1 MAKNTTFNLSIRLLT
16 QQFQKGLNTVQK
28 QLRTFGNYIK
38 SVFAVTGITS
48 FIRQLTNVGGE
59 FENQMA
65 RVRAV
70 ANATDAEY
78 KMLEDTAKRI
88 GKNTRYSAMEAA
100 QGLEILT
107 RNGLSAAEAADV
119 LTPALDLAAANAI
132 GLAEAGDMVT
142 NTLNM
147 FNKPTSEAASV
158 ADILSAACANSA
170 TDVTNLYEAFK
181 NAGPTASSLG
191 LSIEETSAALMT
203 LANQG
208 IKGSDAG
215 SKLAQAFSKFNV
227 PKVQEKLKDLGIEIN
242 SDTLK
247 MNGLR
252 DAILKLRDAELTPEQ
267 MVELFG
273 ERAWRGVN
281 TLVKEFESLEE
292 NIDIAGRASGTSSRM
307 AEQGIGSW
315 AEATKKLHNTW
326 TSSMNKMFE
335 AMKPILIGVVNMVRG
350 IIQWITSLPGVIA
363 AALSIISVTVIKA
376 IGKVKTAQDNARNS
390 TRVLTEAY
398 QILNKA
404 VANNNFAE
412 ARVELQKLIMT
423 EAEAGRSTTQLT
435 NALNSLKRAE
445 AQGAQRGAVTA
456 LTLDSIKR
464 QSDKMSTS
472 AAIATASL
480 GKTGVAAGVF
490 TKALNGLKLA
500 GKSVLQFFGGWV
512 GLAITVATVIGSVLV
527 NAIKKSKEAM
537 VDYEK
542 IHSEAIKN
550 AGEERAKIDSLIRI
564 IHDENQSYAVKA
576 RAVEELRRII
586 PKYSADIDKNGK
598 FIKDNKKAVDD
609 YCDSLVEEAEM
620 QILAGQAAQQRMLL
634 EEATARYLKELETDQ
649 GPNFWDKM
657 VQLITGATFG
667 VQDMITAE
675 QSHQSKLDKKKQV
688 VDALQR
694 SYDGLIDKMTEL
706 KKKQDERSS
715 NKGGNS
721 GGGDAGDDDDERTKA
736 AKKYQK
742 AIENLDAVRKK
753 SEEEYKKA
761 IEDGL
766 SEQEARARE
775 LLTEEEYLKKL
786 ISACEAYIDTLSD
799 LDDLN
804 ENDLEIIK
812 KINAELAIHKKRY
825 EAIKEA
831 KDEAKK
837 AEEDYAKSL
846 ERLNEAVD
854 NVNDTEDEH
863 SKKPSGKTEID
874 FYSTETREYTDL
886 VNELTKAE
894 EDLAAAKEKLAKFS
908 KKDIEALEKRINT
921 LRDEQKQRKLT
932 AEEEQ
937 ELANGDKILKHYDL
951 LQNSVKMLSADIS
964 DLNTKILH
972 LDAEKA
978 MKNLNRTRFDE
989 AYGGV
994 KTLISGIE
1002 QFKSAIDKI
1011 GEGSA
1016 DFFDYISLLTCT
1028 IDTVMS
1034 LIDTVNTM
1042 QQIMQQLSNAEKI
1055 YNETK
1060 IEGDSKIIA
1069 SEVSKATAIE
1079 TSEATIA
1086 SAVTAAELEKTAAV
1100 VAGCET
1106 RAAAYQTEMAA
1117 AAAAANAWAGIY
1129 GVALA
1134 AAEIAGM
1141 EALIAAAS
1149 IPKFASGGILGG
1161 SSRTGDKLLFRGNS
1175 GEVILNDRQQKNLLD
1190 IANGKG
1196 KSGNSGQVE
1205 FFISGKNLKGVLN
1218 NINSSSSKIKGNL

>member
-1 MAKNTTFNLSIRLLT
+1 MAKNQTFNLSIKLLT

-88 GKNTRYSAMEAA
+88 GANTRYSAMEAA

-107 RNGLSAAEAADV
+107 RNGLNAAQAADV

-147 FNKPTSEAASV
+147 FKKPTSEAASV

-350 IIQWITSLPGVIA
+350 IIQWITSLPGVVA

-376 IGKVKTAQDNARNS
+376 IGKVKTAQDNATNS
-390 TRVLTEAY
+390 TRVLTQAY
-398 QILNKA
+398 EILEKA
-404 VANNNFAE
+404 LASKNFAA
-412 ARVELQKLIMT
+412 ARIELEKLIQT
-423 EAEAGRSTTQLT
+423 EAAAGRQTNQLT
-435 NALNSLKRAE
+435 AAYRALAAAE
-445 AQGAQRGAVTA
+445 AQVASKGVVSAATITSVSTQSKRLQAEAIRTGAA
-456 LTLDSIKR
+456 LTK
-464 QSDKMSTS
+464 TS
-472 AAIATASL
+472 
-480 GKTGVAAGVF
+480 VAAGVF
-490 TKALNGLKLA
+490 TKALNGLKIA
-500 GKSVLQFFGGWV
+500 GKGILQFFGGWV

-527 NAIKKSKEAM
+527 NAIRKSKEAM

-564 IHDENQSYAVKA
+564 IHDENQAYAVKS

-586 PKYSADIDKNGK
+586 PKYSAEIDKNGK

-609 YCDSLVEEAEM
+609 YCDSLVDEAEM
-620 QILAGQAAQQRMLL
+620 QLLAGKAAEQRMIL

-667 VQDMITAE
+667 VQNMITAE
-675 QSHQSKLDKKKQV
+675 QSHQSKLDKKKQT
-688 VDALQR
+688 VDALQS
-694 SYDGLIDKMTEL
+694 SYDKLLDKMAEI
-706 KKKQDERSS
+706 KKKQGERE
-715 NKGGNS
+715 KTGGNP
-721 GGGDAGDDDDERTKA
+721 GGGNPGDEEDARTKA

-753 SEEEYKKA
+753 SEEEYNKA
-761 IEDGL
+761 LKEGL
-766 SEQEARARE
+766 SEQDAKLRE
-775 LLTEEEYLKKL
+775 IITEEDYLKEI
-786 ISACEAYIDTLSD
+786 ISVTEAYIDTLKD
-799 LDDLN
+799 LDDMN
-804 ENDLEIIK
+804 EQDIATMNKLTSGII
-812 KINAELAIHKKRY
+812 EQKKRLQELSDAKK
-825 EAIKEA
+825 EAIEDNKEYI
-831 KDEAKK
+831 KNLE
-837 AEEDYAKSL
+837 SL
-846 ERLNEAVD
+846 ERAVKQAEKSE
-854 NVNDTEDEH
+854 NKQALEKQSR
-863 SKKPSGKTEID
+863 SKWD
-874 FYSTETREYTDL
+874 YFSTDPKEYKQLVVDL
-886 VNELTKAE
+886 ARAE
-894 EDLAAAKEKLAKFS
+894 EDLSAAENELSRFSDEEISKVKERINELKKLQAQQALTKEQEEELARS
-908 KKDIEALEKRINT
+908 MAVIKKYNELELKTKELIGVTQDFRNELENLKAQDALEGLKKEQFNT
-921 LRDEQKQRKLT
+921 
-932 AEEEQ
+932 
-937 ELANGDKILKHYDL
+937 
-951 LQNSVKMLSADIS
+951 
-964 DLNTKILH
+964 
-972 LDAEKA
+972 
-978 MKNLNRTRFDE
+978 
-989 AYGGV
+989 AYSGI
-994 KTLISGIE
+994 KTLISGAE
-1002 QFKSAIDKI
+1002 QLKSSFERM
-1011 GEGSA
+1011 GEGNA
-1016 DFFDYISLLTCT
+1016 DMFDYIGVITGT

-1034 LIDTVNTM
+1034 LIETVKTM
-1042 QQIMQQLSNAEKI
+1042 QQVMQGLKIAENVYAEANI
-1055 YNETK
+1055 LNSGQVAAAE
-1060 IEGDSKIIA
+1060 A
-1069 SEVSKATAIE
+1069 AKATAIE

-1086 SAVTAAELEKTAAV
+1086 AAVTAAELEKTAAV
-1100 VAGCET
+1100 VTGCET

-1196 KSGNSGQVE
+1196 KSGNSGLVE
-1205 FFISGKNLKGVLN
+1205 FMISGKNLRGVLN
-1218 NINSSSSKIKGNL
+1218 NVNQSSNKIKGNL